1 MKVTQIVKRLNN
13 TELGKGNTHDTYILI
28 PRNLD
33 ISDIFPN
40 IGEYIDFI
48 DKETK
53 KIFKIR
59 HTEGREKRIVGLGVY
74 YNEKSLGAGD
84 EIILEKQCNG
94 LKTQYFISYNR
105 RNNVIVFQKSKNDFE
120 ILTMSKY
127 KEYQESSLYGEKRIE
142 LKYTESRKKRQDSPL
157 TTDYYDILVDKK
169 SLLSSFSGKE
179 IGELIINDD
188 SIIVDHFCTWEK
200 YIFEME
206 V

>member
-33 ISDIFPN
+33 ISDLFPN

-59 HTEGREKRIVGLGVY
+59 HTDGREKRIVGLGIY
-74 YNEKSLGAGD
+74 YNEKKLEAGD
-84 EIILEKQCNG
+84 EVILEKQENG
-94 LKTQYFISYNR
+94 KETKFFISYNR
-105 RNNVIVFQKSKNDFE
+105 RENVIVFQKSKNDFE

-127 KEYQESSLYGEKRIE
+127 KKYEKSCMAEKRRIE
-142 LKYTESRKKRQDSPL
+142 IRFTESRKKRQDSPIA
-157 TTDYYDILVDKK
+157 TDYYDIFIDNK
-169 SLLSSFSGKE
+169 SILSSFSGKD
-179 IGELIINDD
+179 IGELILSDD
-188 SIIVDHFCTWEK
+188 NITVDHFCTWEK
-200 YIFEME
+200 YVFEME